1 MKALVLVEYNRFEY
15 KDVAKPEAGPGEVLI
30 AVEAVDVAAALRKGG
45 ALTLIGNLAPSV
57 DFSLQS
63 VVTREISVNG
73 SCASSGEYPTCLEL
87 IARGAVEVDAMVS
100 TTAPLAEGAGWF
112 ERLYRGEPG
121 LMKVILTP

>member
-15 KDVAKPEAGPGEVLI
+15 KEVAKPEAGPGEVLI
-30 AVEAVDVAAALRKGG
+30 AVEA
-45 ALTLIGNLAPSV
+45 
-57 DFSLQS
+57 
-63 VVTREISVNG
+63 
-73 SCASSGEYPTCLEL
+73 
-87 IARGAVEVDAMVS
+87 VDAMVS